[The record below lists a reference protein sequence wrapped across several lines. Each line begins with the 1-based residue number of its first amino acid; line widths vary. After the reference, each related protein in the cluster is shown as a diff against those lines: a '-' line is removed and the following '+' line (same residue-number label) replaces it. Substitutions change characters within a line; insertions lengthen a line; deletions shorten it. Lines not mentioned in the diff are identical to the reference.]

1 LKGVIIIEGHVQGL
15 SNVRALG
22 ELGIPVWVIDTGKCL
37 AQYSKYCHFFLQC
50 PNYSSDEFIL
60 FLEEIAINHDL
71 KGWLLLPS
79 NDHAVFS
86 ISTHREKLVK
96 HYQLITDEIDTINK
110 IYNKLELLNLAIA
123 LKIPVPSFEQ
133 LEHPHAP
140 VNLTFPI
147 LTKGNNGLNFYKKMK
162 RKVIVSVNSVELVKN
177 LNSIQKR
184 ISLSE
189 TFMQELIP
197 YHKKNKTISF
207 TAFAVKGIIK
217 TYWIGQKLREH
228 PLRFGTATMAES
240 ISDPGVL
247 IYGSQ
252 LLKALNYTGICEIEF
267 LKDERDQQYKLIE
280 MNARSWL
287 WVDLAKE
294 CGVNYAKIA
303 YDFSQSRLI
312 DFPTNYT
319 FNTVWY
325 NPITNFY
332 FTIKG
337 LFLGKIAISEI
348 WMNRGKVKVN
358 ALFKKKDPKPFW
370 MYIILGTKF
379 LQKR

>member
-1 LKGVIIIEGHVQGL
+1 
-15 SNVRALG
+15 
-22 ELGIPVWVIDTGKCL
+22 
-37 AQYSKYCHFFLQC
+37 
-50 PNYSSDEFIL
+50 
-60 FLEEIAINHDL
+60 
-71 KGWLLLPS
+71 
-79 NDHAVFS
+79 
-86 ISTHREKLVK
+86 
-96 HYQLITDEIDTINK
+96 
-110 IYNKLELLNLAIA
+110 
-123 LKIPVPSFEQ
+123 
-133 LEHPHAP
+133 
-140 VNLTFPI
+140 
-147 LTKGNNGLNFYKKMK
+147 
-162 RKVIVSVNSVELVKN
+162 LVKN

-189 TFMQELIP
+189 TFTQELIP
-197 YHKKNKTISF
+197 YQKQNKTISF

-228 PLRFGTATMAES
+228 PLRFGTATLAES

-303 YDFSQSRLI
+303 YDYSQSRLI

-370 MYIILGTKF
+370 MYIILATKF

>member
-1 LKGVIIIEGHVQGL
+1 MKGVIIIEGHVQGL

-37 AQYSKYCHFFLQC
+37 AQYSKYCQFFLQC
-50 PNYSSDEFIL
+50 PNYSSDEFVP
-60 FLEEIAINHDL
+60 FLEEIAIKHDL

-86 ISTHREKLVK
+86 ISSHRENLAH
-96 HYQLITDEIDTINK
+96 HYQLITDEIETINK
-110 IYNKLELLNLAIA
+110 IYNKLELLNLALA
-123 LKIPVPSFEQ
+123 LKIPVPSFEK
-133 LEHPHAP
+133 LEHPHSP

-162 RKVIVSVNSVELVKN
+162 RKVIVSLNSVELVKN

-189 TFMQELIP
+189 TFTQELIP
-197 YHKKNKTISF
+197 YHIKNKTISF

-228 PLRFGTATMAES
+228 PLRFGTATLAES

-247 IYGSQ
+247 TFGSQ

-303 YDFSQSRLI
+303 YDYSQSNPI
-312 DFPTNYT
+312 NFPTNYVI
-319 FNTVWY
+319 NSVWY
-325 NPITNFY
+325 NPITNLY
-332 FTIKG
+332 FMIKG

-358 ALFKKKDPKPFW
+358 ALFKKNDPKPFW
-370 MYIILGTKF
+370 MYIILATKF